1 MVTDA
6 VDGMGLEFLGR
17 RLRGSCSFL
26 YTTRRSS
33 IVTMV
38 SPNARRRSEGGVEG
52 EGEQMYLEELKP

>member
-1 MVTDA
+1 
-6 VDGMGLEFLGR
+6 MGLEFLGW

-33 IVTMV
+33 IGTMV
-38 SPNARRRSEGGVEG
+38 SPNARRSEGGVEG

>member
-1 MVTDA
+1 
-6 VDGMGLEFLGR
+6 MGLEFLGW

-33 IVTMV
+33 IGTMV